1 MAGKKLTCLYC
12 AQVNRVPFDKLGDN
26 PKCGSCAK
34 GLMPKKAVEITPDI
48 LAKAAAN
55 DDVPLVVDFWA
66 PWCGPCKAM
75 GPEFNKAASELTGKA
90 RLVKMNTQEHATIS
104 SKMNIKG
111 IPTMVAWQNGREL
124 KRKSGAMKMWQ
135 TVNWVP
141 EG

>member
-1 MAGKKLTCLYC
+1 
-12 AQVNRVPFDKLGDN
+12 
-26 PKCGSCAK
+26 
-34 GLMPKKAVEITPDI
+34 
-48 LAKAAAN
+48 
-55 DDVPLVVDFWA
+55 
-66 PWCGPCKAM
+66 M
-75 GPEFNKAASELTGKA
+75 GPEFNKAASELSGKA

-135 TVNWVP
+135 IVNWVP

>member
-1 MAGKKLTCLYC
+1 MAGKKLTCLKC
-12 AQVNRVPFDKLGDN
+12 AQVSRVPFDKLGDT
-26 PKCGSCAK
+26 PKCGSCAAP
-34 GLMPKKAVEITPDI
+34 LMPNKAIEITPAV

-55 DDVPLVVDFWA
+55 DDVPLIVDFWA

-75 GPEFNKAASELTGKA
+75 GPEFNKAAAELSGKA

-104 SKMNIKG
+104 SKMRIKG

-124 KRKSGAMKMWQ
+124 KRQSGAMKMWQ
-135 TVNWVP
+135 IVNWVP

>member
-1 MAGKKLTCLYC
+1 MAGKKLTCLNC
-12 AQVNRVPFDKLGDN
+12 AQLNRVPFDRLGDN
-26 PKCGSCAK
+26 PKCASCAAP
-34 GLMPKKAVEITPDI
+34 LMPRKAIEITPAI

-55 DDVPLVVDFWA
+55 DDVPLIVDFWA

-75 GPEFNKAASELTGKA
+75 GPEFNKAASELSGKA

-104 SKMNIKG
+104 SKMRIKG

-135 TVNWVP
+135 IVNWVP